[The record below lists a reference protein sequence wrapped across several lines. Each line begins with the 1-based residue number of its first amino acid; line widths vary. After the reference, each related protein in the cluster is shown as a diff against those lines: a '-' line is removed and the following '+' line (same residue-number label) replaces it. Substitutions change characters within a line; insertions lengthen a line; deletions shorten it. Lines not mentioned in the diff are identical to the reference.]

1 MPSPQELIVHPDH
14 DALAAAIAARL
25 ITKLLDV
32 QGAGNRA
39 HLCLTGGRGGTSALA
54 ATLASPA
61 CGAVDWSRVDFWW
74 SDERFLPAG
83 DPERN
88 ETGARAALLDHLL
101 VDPAQVHP
109 MPRLDEEFGA
119 DVDAAAAGYARQLA
133 QAAPTGALT
142 PVFDVC
148 LLGIGEDA
156 HVASLFPGRTEAAA
170 PESVVAVRQSPK
182 PPPTRTTFTMA
193 SIRRS
198 DEVWL
203 IAAGS
208 GKAEA
213 IRLALAGLPESEAPA
228 GAARGLNRTLVL
240 ADRDAAALVSTVP
253 ANRD

>member
-1 MPSPQELIVHPDH
+1 MASGQELIIHPGH
-14 DALAAAIAARL
+14 EELAAAIGARL

-32 QGAGNRA
+32 QGAGRGA

-61 CGAVDWSRVDFWW
+61 CDAVDWSRIDFWW

-88 ETGARAALLDHLL
+88 ETGARAALLDHIV
-101 VDPAQVHP
+101 VDPARVHP
-109 MPRLDEEFGA
+109 MPRSGERFGQ
-119 DVDAAAAGYARQLA
+119 DVDAAALAYARELA
-133 QAAPTGALT
+133 LAATPGELT
-142 PVFDVC
+142 PTFDVC

-156 HVASLFPGRTEAAA
+156 HVASLFPGRTEADA
-170 PESVVAVRQSPK
+170 PESVVSVRNSPK

-203 IAAGS
+203 IASGG

-213 IRLALAGLPESEAPA
+213 LRLALAGLPESDAPA
-228 GAARGLNRTLVL
+228 GAARGIRRTLLL
-240 ADRDAAALVSTVP
+240 ADRDAARLV
-253 ANRD
+253 AAG